1 MISAPMVASCSVVI
15 AFIAPFVPQN
25 TKFGVLIT
33 PWGVANS
40 PHLALDL
47 REVCVILNENC
58 GYTFRTLHDPMTMS
72 TKISPIS
79 VAKHA
84 RMVFFVAVDSEIM
97 RLQKF
102 LAHCGLCSRRKAED
116 LIVSSCVTINGEI
129 AAVGD
134 SVNIGEDTVRVNGK
148 KIGLDATP
156 AQPKVPLVLM
166 LNKPKGYVCSH
177 RDKFNE
183 RVIFDLIPRQYCKNR
198 LLFCGRLDKDTTG
211 LILLC
216 DDGEFVQKISHPSSC
231 VKKHYEVV
239 ISRPLSDEVKSKFFR
254 GINDRGEFIKFDKMF
269 STGRGDLKNMS
280 FEVVLSQGK
289 KNEIH
294 RMFEHFGYFVQKLHR
309 SRVGHLRLRGLSPG
323 ACRRLSETEVEL
335 LFK

>member
-1 MISAPMVASCSVVI
+1 MAASCSVVI
-15 AFIAPFVPQN
+15 AFIVPFVPQN
-25 TKFGVLIT
+25 TKFGVRIT
-33 PWGVANS
+33 PCGVANS

-47 REVCVILNENC
+47 SEVCVILNENC
-58 GYTFRTLHDPMTMS
+58 GYIFRTLHDPMAMS
-72 TKISPIS
+72 IKISPIS
-79 VAKHA
+79 VAKHVQ
-84 RMVFFVAVDSEIM
+84 MVFSIVVGGEVM

-116 LIVSSCVTINGEI
+116 LIVSSCVTINGEV
-129 AAVGD
+129 ASVGD
-134 SVNIGEDTVRVNGK
+134 SVDIGEDAVRVNGK
-148 KIGLDATP
+148 KIGLGVTP
-156 AQPKVPLVLM
+156 AQSKVPLVLM

-177 RDKFNE
+177 NDKFNE
-183 RVIFDLIPRQYCKNR
+183 KVIFDLVPRQYCKNR

-211 LILLC
+211 LILLS

-239 ISRPLSDEVKSKFFR
+239 ISRPLSGEVKSKFFQ
-254 GINDRGEFIKFDKMF
+254 GVNDRGEFIKFDKMF
-269 STGRGDLKNMS
+269 PMGRGDLKNMV
-280 FEVVLSQGK
+280 FEIVLSQGK

-294 RMFEHFGYFVQKLHR
+294 RMFGHFGYFVQKLHR

-323 ACRRLSETEVEL
+323 TCRRLSEAEIGL